1 MPGREQL
8 RLLNEYDA
16 LLKQIAP
23 IRLDNKKYHSSKKY
37 KYVLFIIA
45 VYYIYK
51 NYNNIKTYIKQRF
64 LQYRT

>member
-16 LLKQIAP
+16 LLKNFAP
-23 IRLDNKKYHSSKKY
+23 IRLDNKTYNISKKY
-37 KYVLFIIA
+37 KYLLFIMA

-51 NYNNIKTYIKQRF
+51 NYNNIKNYLKQRF

>member
-8 RLLNEYDA
+8 RLMNEYDA
-16 LLKQIAP
+16 LLKNFAP
-23 IRLDNKKYHSSKKY
+23 IRLDNKTYNISKKY
-37 KYVLFIIA
+37 KYLLFIMA

-51 NYNNIKTYIKQRF
+51 NYNNIKNYLKQRF

>member
-8 RLLNEYDA
+8 RLMNEYDA
-16 LLKQIAP
+16 LLKNFAP
-23 IRLDNKKYHSSKKY
+23 IRPDNKTYIISKRY
-37 KYVLFIIA
+37 KYLLFIIA

-51 NYNNIKTYIKQRF
+51 NYNNIKNYLKQRF